1 MFWQFPGEFCR
12 QRVAAAEAATAATA
26 ATTATAGPRH
36 VSYEV
41 ALVSP
46 IPGHKTNQMS
56 SASLHISYQMLL
68 SDVTGR

>member
-1 MFWQFPGEFCR
+1 MFWQVPGEFCR
-12 QRVAAAEAATAATA
+12 HRVAAAEAATA
-26 ATTATAGPRH
+26 ATAGPRH

-56 SASLHISYQMLL
+56 SASLHISYQTLL